1 MRWWLYNILFFLG
14 YLAMMPSFYRR
25 MKKRGG
31 YRAHFGQRLGRYEPE
46 VLAALAKRRR
56 IWVHAVSVGEA
67 YVAGRILDAL
77 RRARP
82 GVSVVLSTTSSAS
95 YSPSG
100 SEKFALSICRIS
112 PISGSSPVRR

>member
-1 MRWWLYNILFFLG
+1 MRWWFYNILFFFG
-14 YLAMMPSFYRR
+14 YMAMMPSFYRR

-31 YRAHFGQRLGRYEPE
+31 YRAHFGQRLGRYEPA
-46 VLAALAKRRR
+46 VLAALAEKRR

-82 GVSVVLSTTSSAS
+82 GVSVVLSTTSSTDS
-95 YSPSG
+95 NSG
-100 SEKFALSICRIS
+100 FCLE
-112 PISGSSPVRR
+112 SSMFF